1 MEDKSRFLS
10 QLDGFKT
17 ALGRHESGWK
27 RVTRHVQKN
36 FRAVAKELISELEY
50 FYRLRKEQI
59 VNEFQAAS
67 TGQVRPVYSESVHD
81 IGAHLLRLKQVL
93 NKAGRRKRR
102 KFADGRGDIR
112 LTKQGLKKIHDASYE
127 KSSAPEKPNIRQ
139 EVHRH
144 LRKLPAA
151 LERDS
156 VVLKLFF
163 ILAHL
168 EKKPPGYTS
177 PGSLS
182 EPYGKHVALF
192 DAVLRWLFPNNR
204 PVSKDRLIKY
214 LRRLRKAFGSTVRR
228 SHRLEFSSEL
238 LAVPWLKTSWAN
250 DKDLDSFVKA
260 GVIRRSVAT
269 KLKKAR
275 TRKVVLRGKKLGEFL
290 PPKPAIAITEGELKT
305 VKEKTRKQP
314 RDFRTP

>member
-1 MEDKSRFLS
+1 MRPSKHFSAMDDKSRFLS

-93 NKAGRRKRR
+93 NKVGTRKRR
-102 KFADGRGDIR
+102 KCADGREDIL
-112 LTKQGLKKIHDASYE
+112 LTKQEVKKIHDASYE
-127 KSSAPEKPNIRQ
+127 KSSAREKPNVRQ
-139 EVHRH
+139 LVHRH

-168 EKKPPGYTS
+168 EREPPGYTS

-214 LRRLRKAFGSTVRR
+214 LRGLRKAFGSTVRR

-250 DKDLDSFVKA
+250 DKDLDLLAKA
-260 GVIRRSVAT
+260 GVIKKPVAAQ
-269 KLKKAR
+269 LKRAL
-275 TRKVVLRGKKLGEFL
+275 TRK
-290 PPKPAIAITEGELKT
+290 AS
-305 VKEKTRKQP
+305 
-314 RDFRTP
+314 